1 MRVLALGTRRKSCGA
16 REARIYALA
25 RVARS
30 AYICVSPRSAY
41 ICVSPRSAKLV
52 HAAAL
57 PR

>member
-1 MRVLALGTRRKSCGA
+1 MDEGLGFRHEAQVLWC
-16 REARIYALA
+16 
-25 RVARS
+25 ARS
-30 AYICVSPRSAY
+30 AYICVSPRRAY